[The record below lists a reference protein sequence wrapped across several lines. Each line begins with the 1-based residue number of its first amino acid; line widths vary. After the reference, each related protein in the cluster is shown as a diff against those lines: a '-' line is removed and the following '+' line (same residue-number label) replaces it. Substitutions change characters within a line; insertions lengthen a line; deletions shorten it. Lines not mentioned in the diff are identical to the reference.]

1 MGGSSDKVTY
11 WKIPDESRQVMFLY
25 NRFMSDRWLDDEY
38 GERRGEIVHYKR
50 MVSVLDSIIIEIANK
65 QNSRE
70 SKFFEGELKDLR
82 VGFDPDLLC
91 NPADVKKLMIKL
103 FNEEAIPDSYFDWL
117 DVSNSELCNFAWAF
131 LMASDVH
138 HGCFNVMQSISLD
151 DHDLRRVRGRK
162 SGIIEKHLERVSQY
176 ATNTTNNQGKKDFVI
191 CYFDLLGSVE
201 LEGSGGIF
209 DVMSVSSDRWN
220 GIEKSSIGDRG
231 LLKKKEMLLT
241 DLRDAWGSTKND
253 TKMSD
258 WLSKNK
264 ELSSWAYNY
273 VEKNLLAGGQPVWLD
288 LSADNEKERE
298 GKYALAVKTL
308 YNLLGE
314 DQKFIMR
321 SQLTKSGSQQKYRLN
336 TEKRKPS
343 SIPLTEE
350 HKQMLK
356 DLAGR
361 RNCKIYQV
369 VEALIE
375 DAYKNI

>member
-38 GERRGEIVHYKR
+38 GERRGEIVPYKR
-50 MVSVLDSIIIEIANK
+50 MVSVLDSIITEIAN
-65 QNSRE
+65 NSSSRE
-70 SKFFEGELKDLR
+70 SKFFEGTLKDLR
-82 VGFDPDLLC
+82 VGFDPDLLF

-138 HGCFNVMQSISLD
+138 HGYFKVMQSISLD
-151 DHDLRRVRGRK
+151 EHDLRRVRGRK
-162 SGIIEKHLERVSQY
+162 SGIIERHLERVSQY

-201 LEGSGGIF
+201 LEGNIEGF
-209 DVMSVSSDRWN
+209 YLRRRRD
-220 GIEKSSIGDRG
+220 IEKSSIGGRD

-241 DLRDAWGSTKND
+241 DLRDAWGRTKND

-258 WLSKNK
+258 WLAKNK
-264 ELSSWAYNY
+264 ELSSWAYKY
-273 VEKNLLAGGQPVWLD
+273 VEKNLLAGVQPVWLD
-288 LSADNEKERE
+288 LSADNERERE

-361 RNCKIYQV
+361 RNCKMYQV